1 MRALPSS
8 TQGGS
13 RVPESGT
20 LGSVRGAV
28 SNDGPYRDPDARTP
42 ANSLLTA
49 TKIPVPRNLFPVNL
63 IGELAQKW
71 RRQTGFW
78 LKGPVSKPQNHSF
91 PCKIRCFRPINRE
104 TGSHLT
110 AHTTTQSP
118 QTACFQH
125 YAE

>member
-1 MRALPSS
+1 M
-8 TQGGS
+8 
-13 RVPESGT
+13 PESGT

-28 SNDGPYRDPDARTP
+28 SNDGPYRDPGSGRPDAREFP
-42 ANSLLTA
+42 NSLLTA

-91 PCKIRCFRPINRE
+91 PCKIRC
-104 TGSHLT
+104 
-110 AHTTTQSP
+110 
-118 QTACFQH
+118 
-125 YAE
+125 